1 MRESVVVV
9 AAGVDLNVPPAI
21 RTADKA
27 GLVAIVV
34 IACSVGVERGCSKR
48 EAGSEA
54 VYEPPAVEVTADEVT
69 AYEALPAAELTEAGR
84 DCCAPEC
91 SAATTE
97 LSDRAAAEASTAAA
111 TESHATTAATESHT
125 AAATAECH
133 TTTATAEGTPPAT
146 AAM

>member
-84 DCCAPEC
+84 DCCA
-91 SAATTE
+91 ATTE

-111 TESHATTAATESHT
+111 TESHATTGAAESHATTAATESHT
-125 AAATAECH
+125 AAATA
-133 TTTATAEGTPPAT
+133 
-146 AAM
+146 